1 MDFSVRHAVP
11 GRIRIHVPQLVGS
24 SSQGDA
30 IIDGLRRL
38 PSIFDVRLNYAS
50 SSVAIEYDEDF
61 KDLVEGLL
69 GLLKNL
75 SLDDAVAYFERQSAA
90 MPKESDARVAGEHST
105 TKWPMIVPSAA
116 LLLSIA
122 VRSGAPILTVPLLLY
137 SALPTFRRAQRV
149 LRTERR
155 LNVDFLDTLA
165 IGTSVLRN
173 EPVTAAVITWLI
185 SFGDWI
191 RDRTAGR
198 SKRAVGRLM
207 DYEGREAWLFRDEE
221 VHPVSVGDL
230 AVGDVVVV
238 YAGDMIP
245 VDGEIVQGEG
255 VVDQKTITGEGLP
268 VTRGPGNAV
277 FAASILQAGQL
288 RIRAVHVGPE
298 TAAGQIVQ
306 LINAAPLGD
315 TRIQSHAERF
325 ADRLVVPT
333 LGLAIGAAL
342 IARDINRFL
351 SIVIVDIGTGIRIA
365 APTAIL
371 ASITHAAR
379 AGIIIKSGGHMEK
392 LAEIDTIVFDKTGTL
407 SLGTPAI
414 RETVAFFEDWPPEHV
429 LGLAVAAETRLQ
441 HPVAEALRAHA
452 SEIGLDVPACEETQY
467 HIGLGVEGYVG
478 TAYLQ
483 VGSERFMRERSIAV
497 DRSVAA
503 RARIDEL
510 GYSCLYVSIDGRL
523 AGLIAY
529 EDQIRPEASEVI
541 ATLHAMGITRTI
553 MLTGDNPVV
562 AAAVAGRLGISRH
575 VANLMPADKAD
586 IIRQMQSEGW
596 KVAMV
601 GDGINDS
608 PALRF
613 ADVGIAM
620 KFGADIAHQAADVV
634 LMEDSLW
641 KLVRSIEIAR
651 EAVSLIRQ
659 NYAIVA
665 GMNSLAMALCLPG
678 NLVGPETTALISN
691 GSAIIAGANGLRPLG
706 RRS

>member
-1 MDFSVRHAVP
+1 MEFSVRHAVP
-11 GRIRIHVPQLVGS
+11 GRIRIYVPQLLGAS
-24 SSQGDA
+24 MEGDA
-30 IIDGLRRL
+30 IIDGLRCL
-38 PSIFDVRLNYAS
+38 PSIFNVRVNYAS

-61 KDLVEGLL
+61 EADVEGLL
-69 GLLKNL
+69 GLLRKL
-75 SLDDAVAYFERQSAA
+75 EPDDVVAYFKQQGAAVPKANNAVVSADQRPA
-90 MPKESDARVAGEHST
+90 
-105 TKWPMIVPSAA
+105 KWPMIVPSAA
-116 LLLSIA
+116 LILSVL
-122 VRSGAPILTVPLLLY
+122 VRSSAPILTVPLLLY
-137 SALPTFRRAQRV
+137 SAFPTFKRAQQVVRA
-149 LRTERR
+149 EHR

-165 IGTSVLRN
+165 ISTSLIRN
-173 EPVTAAVITWLI
+173 EPMTAALITWLI
-185 SFGDWI
+185 NFGDWI

-198 SKRAVGRLM
+198 SKRAVGRLL
-207 DYEGREAWLFRDEE
+207 DYEGREAWLIRNDKVYPVPVRD
-221 VHPVSVGDL
+221 L
-230 AVGDVVVV
+230 IVGDVVVI

-288 RIRAVHVGPE
+288 QVRAVHVGSE

-315 TRIQSHAERF
+315 TRMQSHAERF

-333 LGLAIGAAL
+333 LGLAVGAAL
-342 IARDINRFL
+342 LARDVNRFL

-365 APTAIL
+365 APTAML

-407 SLGTPAI
+407 SLGTPAVI
-414 RETVAFFEDWPPEHV
+414 ETITFFDDYPPERV
-429 LGLAVAAETRLQ
+429 LALAVAAETRLQ

-452 SEIGLDVPACEETQY
+452 AEIGLEVPACEETEF
-467 HIGLGVEGYVG
+467 HIGLGVEGHVG
-478 TAYLQ
+478 SAYLQ
-483 VGSERFMRERSIAV
+483 VGSERFMRERNIEVQHATAARTRI
-497 DRSVAA
+497 DRS
-503 RARIDEL
+503 
-510 GYSCLYVSIDGRL
+510 GCSCLYVSIDGRL

-529 EDQIRPEASEVI
+529 EDQIRPEAREVI
-541 ATLHAMGITRTI
+541 AKLHAMGITETI

-562 AAAVAGRLGISRH
+562 AAAVAGRLGISRQ
-575 VANLMPADKAD
+575 VASLMPADKAD
-586 IIRQMQSEGW
+586 IIRQMQSEGR

-608 PALRF
+608 PALSF

-620 KFGADIAHQAADVV
+620 KFGADIAHQSADVV

-651 EAVSLIRQ
+651 EAVNLIRQ

-665 GMNSLAMALCLPG
+665 GMNSIAMALCLPG

-691 GSAIIAGANGLRPLG
+691 GSAIIAGVNGLRPLG
-706 RRS
+706 RS

>member
-1 MDFSVRHAVP
+1 MDFSVRHALP
-11 GRIRIHVPQLVGS
+11 GRLRLHVPELIAPS
-24 SSQGDA
+24 EQGDA
-30 IIDGLRRL
+30 IINGLRSL
-38 PSIFDVRLNYAS
+38 APVLDVRVNYATS
-50 SSVAIEYDEDF
+50 GIVVEFDEDF
-61 KDLVEGLL
+61 QTYVDGLL
-69 GLLKNL
+69 QQLRDMD
-75 SLDDAVAYFERQSAA
+75 LDDAAAYFGQISASI
-90 MPKESDARVAGEHST
+90 PQGPNSEIRAGRNGQ
-105 TKWPMIVPSAA
+105 KWPMSLPSAA
-116 LLLSIA
+116 LILSLI
-122 VRSGAPILTVPLLLY
+122 VRSSAPMLTVPLVLI
-137 SALPTFRRAQRV
+137 SAFPTFRRAQHV
-149 LRTERR
+149 LRVERR
-155 LNVDFLDTLA
+155 FNVDFLDTLA
-165 IGTSVLRN
+165 IGTSVFRN

-198 SKRAVGRLM
+198 SKRAVGKLL
-207 DYEGREAWLFRDEE
+207 DYERREAWLFRD
-221 VHPVSVGDL
+221 
-230 AVGDVVVV
+230 GDVYRTPVRELVVNDIVVV

-268 VTRGPGNAV
+268 VTLEAGNAV

-288 RIRAVHVGPE
+288 RIRAVHVGAE

-315 TRIQSHAERF
+315 TRMQSHAEQF

-333 LGLAIGAAL
+333 LGLAIIAAL
-342 IARDINRFL
+342 LARDVNRFL

-365 APTAIL
+365 APTAML

-407 SLGTPAI
+407 SLGTPAVV
-414 RETVAFFEDWPPEHV
+414 ETITFLNDYSSEQV
-429 LGLAVAAETRLQ
+429 LALAVAAETRLQ
-441 HPVAEALRAHA
+441 HPVADALREHA
-452 SEIGLDVPACEETQY
+452 SEIGLEVPACEETSY
-467 HIGLGVEGYVG
+467 HIGLGVEGHVG
-478 TAYLQ
+478 PAYLQ
-483 VGSERFMRERSIAV
+483 VGSERFMRERDIATEHAA
-497 DRSVAA
+497 AA

-510 GYSCLYVSIDGRL
+510 GCSCLYVSIDGRL

-529 EDQIRPEASEVI
+529 EDRIRPEARDVI
-541 ATLHAMGITRTI
+541 AKLHAMGIRETV

-562 AAAVAGRLGISRH
+562 AAAVAARLGISRQ
-575 VANLMPADKAD
+575 VADLMPADKAD
-586 IIRQMQSEGW
+586 IIRQMQDEGR

-608 PALRF
+608 PALSF
-613 ADVGIAM
+613 ADVGVAM
-620 KFGADIAHQAADVV
+620 KFGSDIAHQSADVV

-651 EAVSLIRQ
+651 NAVGLIKQ
-659 NYAIVA
+659 NYRIVA
-665 GMNSLAMALCLPG
+665 GMNAAAMALCLPG
-678 NLVGPETTALISN
+678 NIVGPEVTALISN
-691 GSAIIAGANGLRPLG
+691 GSAVVAGANGLRPLR